1 MLEKQR
7 KERQEQ
13 QMARIRLL
21 AANPF
26 DQEAQ
31 RQIAEEIRMENVNQ
45 NMQTAMEYNPE
56 AFAQV

>member
-13 QMARIRLL
+13 EMARIRLL

-31 RQIAEEIRMENVNQ
+31 RQIAEEIRMENVNH